1 MRHFEKEFSFP
12 RFFFIFTDG
21 GFLFPHSFFQH
32 SVFQLHLA
40 CFVSQICPWFC
51 PSGSLPIQHGDAH
64 TPSKE
69 WLSFKLFLSLFV
81 TLCVC
86 VCWISH
92 QRPFCLRRTL
102 RCVRLFCFAI
112 KKSLFVGPSIIGI
125 VAPSEWEDEQSK
137 K

>member
-12 RFFFIFTDG
+12 LLFYFYRRRIFVSPL
-21 GFLFPHSFFQH
+21 LFPTQCLPASFGLLCE
-32 SVFQLHLA
+32 SNL
-40 CFVSQICPWFC
+40 SWFC